1 MTTAREELEA
11 RRQVA
16 MDVMV
21 ITKCKLQRNV
31 RYVRSQNNWMKI
43 TRDKNS
49 FCFARGY
56 AGQPKAKDIDTFP
69 FTWVANWN
77 EAIEKSKRNLTG
89 NNKKRPEYNSDLF
102 LLSNLLNLL

>member
-16 MDVMV
+16 MDAMV

-31 RYVRSQNNWMKI
+31 RYVRSQNNWLKI

-49 FCFARGY
+49 FCFARAY
-56 AGQPKAKDIDTFP
+56 AGQLKASDIETLS

-77 EAIEKSKRNLTG
+77 EAIEKAKSKLAWI
-89 NNKKRPEYNSDLF
+89 EI
-102 LLSNLLNLL
+102 

>member
-11 RRQVA
+11 RLKVA
-16 MDVMV
+16 IDCMV
-21 ITKCKLQRNV
+21 VTKCGLQRNV
-31 RYVRSQNNWMKI
+31 RYVRSQNNWLKI

-56 AGQPKAKDIDTFP
+56 AGQPKAKDIDTFS

-77 EAIEKSKRNLTG
+77 EAIEKAKSTLAWI
-89 NNKKRPEYNSDLF
+89 EI
-102 LLSNLLNLL
+102 

>member
-1 MTTAREELEA
+1 MYNITFTQQTTEKHMTTAREELEA
-11 RRQVA
+11 RRNVA
-16 MDVMV
+16 MDAMV
-21 ITKCKLQRNV
+21 ITKCNLQRNV

-77 EAIEKSKRNLTG
+77 EAIEKAKSTLAWI
-89 NNKKRPEYNSDLF
+89 EI
-102 LLSNLLNLL
+102 

>member
-1 MTTAREELEA
+1 MKTAREELEA

-77 EAIEKSKRNLTG
+77 EAIEKAKSTLAWI
-89 NNKKRPEYNSDLF
+89 EI
-102 LLSNLLNLL
+102 

>member
-31 RYVRSQNNWMKI
+31 RYVRSQSNWMKI
-43 TRDKNS
+43 TRNKNS

-56 AGQPKAKDIDTFP
+56 AGHPKAKDIDTFP

-77 EAIEKSKRNLTG
+77 EAIEKAKSTLAWI
-89 NNKKRPEYNSDLF
+89 EI
-102 LLSNLLNLL
+102 

>member
-1 MTTAREELEA
+1 
-11 RRQVA
+11 
-16 MDVMV
+16 
-21 ITKCKLQRNV
+21 
-31 RYVRSQNNWMKI
+31 MKI

-77 EAIEKSKRNLTG
+77 EAIEKAKSTLAWI
-89 NNKKRPEYNSDLF
+89 EI
-102 LLSNLLNLL
+102 